1 MLTIDGSEGE
11 GGGQVLRTALG
22 LSLVTGKPFL
32 IDRIRARRSKP
43 GLQRQHLTAVLAA
56 AEVGGARTEGAE
68 LGSQRLFF
76 RPSRLRAG
84 DYRFAIGT
92 AGSTTLVLQTVLPA
106 LLMADGPS
114 TVVIEGGTHN
124 PMAPPFEFVEQ
135 AFVPLLHRMGA
146 GLQLTLRRHGFYP
159 AGGGELIAAIAP
171 AAWQPLELHE
181 RTERP
186 QLRGRI
192 LISGIP
198 HHVAE
203 REATVLGRELG
214 LGADEVLI
222 QPVRAPGPGNV
233 VMLRLGL
240 GMTTEVVTALGERGV
255 TAEEVAGRV
264 AAETRALLAANVPVG
279 EHLADQL
286 LIPLALAGG
295 GSFTT
300 MAPSQHTRT
309 NAQVIEQFLP
319 VRFDLAECPH
329 VRGAWRIGLASRIMD
344 GAG

>member
-1 MLTIDGSEGE
+1 MLTIDGAEGE

-32 IDRIRARRSKP
+32 IERIRARRSKP

-84 DYRFAIGT
+84 QYRFAIGT

-106 LLMADGPS
+106 LLMAEGPS

-135 AFVPLLHRMGA
+135 AFAPLLHRMGA

-159 AGGGELIAAIAP
+159 AGGGEIVAAIAP
-171 AAWQPLELHE
+171 AAWQPLEPPE
-181 RTERP
+181 RSERP

-192 LISGIP
+192 LLSDIP

-203 REATVLGRELG
+203 REASVLRRELG
-214 LGADEVLI
+214 LGADEVQV
-222 QPVRAPGPGNV
+222 QPVRAAGPGNV
-233 VMLRLGL
+233 VMLRLQL
-240 GMTTEVVTALGERGV
+240 GTVTEVVTALGERGV
-255 TAEEVAGRV
+255 AAEDVAGRV
-264 AAETRALLAANVPVG
+264 VAEARALLAADVPIG

-286 LIPLALAGG
+286 LIPLALAGS

-300 MAPSQHTRT
+300 VAPSQHTRT

-319 VRFDLAECPH
+319 VRFALQEHSGRPGVWCITVMAA
-329 VRGAWRIGLASRIMD
+329 R
-344 GAG
+344 